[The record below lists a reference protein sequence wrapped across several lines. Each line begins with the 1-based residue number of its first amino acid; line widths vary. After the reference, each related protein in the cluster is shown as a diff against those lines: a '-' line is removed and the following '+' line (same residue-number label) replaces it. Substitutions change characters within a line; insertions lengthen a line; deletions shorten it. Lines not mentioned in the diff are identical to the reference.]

1 MAASENTWRAMG
13 YNGQKL
19 IIPTEAL
26 ELTVVQMLHHFSVF
40 YSPTGIL
47 VSDVTPRPIV
57 NKLSTDSSQKIC

>member
-26 ELTVVQMLHHFSVF
+26 ELTVVQMLHHF
-40 YSPTGIL
+40 
-47 VSDVTPRPIV
+47 
-57 NKLSTDSSQKIC
+57 

>member
-19 IIPTEAL
+19 IIP
-26 ELTVVQMLHHFSVF
+26 ELTVVQMLHHF